1 MSSWHLVNGVYIILP
16 ISKLIVKINN
26 EICMREQV
34 SEASHNYSIEKKL
47 CRISLSVGLEVGLNR

>member
-1 MSSWHLVNGVYIILP
+1 MSSWHLFNGVYIILP
-16 ISKLIVKINN
+16 KLIVKINN

-34 SEASHNYSIEKKL
+34 LEASHNYSIEKKL